1 VEVMVGL
8 DAKFLY
14 SETASTHMHTLKVA
28 VFDMSN
34 VPGGYSYDE
43 ITELFGHRLNRL
55 PPFRRRAVPVPWGL
69 GHPVWVED
77 PDFDLKRHITRRR
90 AAEPGDDHAL
100 AAVVADVAGRPLPR
114 DRPLWEIV
122 VVEGLADLRLAVVAK
137 VHHAVADG
145 AATVALLLNA
155 LSARGTSPHV
165 EEWQPESIPTRSQLL
180 ALAAEGHRT
189 RLRQLPRLATRSVRG
204 LRDSEVHRRASPIKP
219 PLPFDTPKTVFN
231 VALTPE
237 RTYAMTTLALEDLK
251 AVRRSR
257 DATLNDV
264 YLAMC
269 GGALR
274 TYLVEVSALPDR
286 PLVASVPVSTDPS
299 VTRLGGNH
307 VDNLYVSIGTD
318 IADPLERLR
327 HIHAVS
333 AASKDA
339 RSVLGNDLLER
350 RADVVPPQ
358 LYSLI
363 VRTWGRTRLA
373 NHMRPPVNL
382 VLSNVAGPRQ
392 PLHVGQAMLEA
403 IYSVGPILEGIG
415 LNITA
420 WSYNDALHVSVL
432 GSPTSVPDPWLIAAA
447 LHSALADLK
456 RASDVAAA
464 STRLVDAPGADKDPG
479 RGAGIMRSGQGPYQ
493 Q

>member
-1 VEVMVGL
+1 MMVGL

-28 VFDMSN
+28 VFDMSS

-43 ITELFGHRLNRL
+43 ITDLLGHRLNRL

-77 PDFDLKRHITRRR
+77 PDFDLRRHITRRR
-90 AAEPGDDHAL
+90 AAQPGDDHAL

-155 LSARGTSPHV
+155 LRVPEPGSHV
-165 EEWQPESIPTRSQLL
+165 EEWHSDIIPTRSQLL
-180 ALAAEGHRT
+180 ALAVRGHQT
-189 RLRQLPRLATRSVRG
+189 RLRQLPRLATRSFRG
-204 LRDSEVHRRASPIKP
+204 LRESEAQRRASPIKP

-231 VALTPE
+231 VSLTRE
-237 RTYAMTTLALEDLK
+237 RTFAMTTMALEDLK
-251 AVRRSR
+251 AVRRAR
-257 DATLNDV
+257 GATINDV

-274 TYLVEVSALPDR
+274 IYLADVGELPDR

-299 VTRLGGNH
+299 VTRLGGNR

-327 HIHAVS
+327 HIHDVS

-350 RADVVPPQ
+350 RAEVVPPQ
-358 LYSLI
+358 LYALI

-373 NHMRPPVNL
+373 NHTRPPVNL
-382 VLSNVAGPRQ
+382 VLSNVPGPRQ
-392 PLHVGQAMLEA
+392 RLHVGQAMLES

-420 WSYNDALHVSVL
+420 WSYADALHVSVL
-432 GSPTSVPDPWLIAAA
+432 GCPTSVPDPWLITAA
-447 LHSALADLK
+447 LHNALADIK
-456 RASDVAAA
+456 QAADAAA
-464 STRLVDAPGADKDPG
+464 GSVPVDD
-479 RGAGIMRSGQGPYQ
+479 
-493 Q
+493 

>member
-1 VEVMVGL
+1 MVGL

-34 VPGGYSYDE
+34 LPNGYSYDE
-43 ITELFGHRLNRL
+43 LADLLGHRLNRL

-90 AAEPGDDHAL
+90 VADPGDDHAL
-100 AAVVADVAGRPLPR
+100 ASVVADVAGRPLPR
-114 DRPLWEIV
+114 DRPLWEVV

-155 LSARGTSPHV
+155 LSTHGAGSQID
-165 EEWQPESIPTRSQLL
+165 EWHAEVIPTRSQLL
-180 ALAAEGHRT
+180 ALAARGHGT

-204 LRDSEVHRRASPIKP
+204 LRESEARRRASPIKP
-219 PLPFDTPKTVFN
+219 PLPFDTPRTVFN
-231 VALTPE
+231 VSLTPE
-237 RTYAMTTLALEDLK
+237 RTYAMTTLALDDLK

-257 DATLNDV
+257 GATLNDV

-274 TYLVEVSALPDR
+274 TYLAEVGALPDR
-286 PLVASVPVSTDPS
+286 PMVASVPVSTDPS

-327 HIHAVS
+327 HIHDVS
-333 AASKDA
+333 AAAKDV
-339 RSVLGNDLLER
+339 RSVLGNDLLEK

-358 LYSLI
+358 LYALI
-363 VRTWGRTRLA
+363 VRTWGRTSLA
-373 NHMRPPVNL
+373 NLMRPPVNL

-392 PLHVGQAMLEA
+392 RLHVGQAMLEA

-420 WSYNDALHVSVL
+420 WSYADALHVSVL
-432 GSPTSVPDPWLIAAA
+432 GCPTSVPDPWLIAQA
-447 LHSALADLK
+447 LHSSLSDIK
-456 RASDVAAA
+456 RASDSAVGPVP
-464 STRLVDAPGADKDPG
+464 VDG
-479 RGAGIMRSGQGPYQ
+479 
-493 Q
+493 

>member
-1 VEVMVGL
+1 MEVMVGL

-43 ITELFGHRLNRL
+43 ITDLFGHRLNRL

-77 PDFDLKRHITRRR
+77 PDFDIKRHITRRR
-90 AAEPGDDHAL
+90 AAEPGDDRAL

-155 LSARGTSPHV
+155 LSAHRAGSQVDGWH
-165 EEWQPESIPTRSQLL
+165 PEIIPTRSQLL
-180 ALAAEGHRT
+180 ALAARGHQT
-189 RLRQLPRLATRSVRG
+189 RLRQLPHLATRSVRG
-204 LRDSEVHRRASPIKP
+204 LRQSEAQRRASPIKP

-231 VALTPE
+231 VSLTPE
-237 RTYAMTTLALEDLK
+237 RTFAMTTLALEDLK
-251 AVRRSR
+251 AVRRAGG
-257 DATLNDV
+257 ATINDV

-269 GGALR
+269 AGALR
-274 TYLVEVSALPDR
+274 TYLADLGALPDR
-286 PLVASVPVSTDPS
+286 PLVASVPISTDPS

-327 HIHAVS
+327 HIHDVS
-333 AASKDA
+333 AASKDERA
-339 RSVLGNDLLER
+339 VLGNDLLER
-350 RADVVPPQ
+350 RADVIPPQ
-358 LYSLI
+358 LYALA

-392 PLHVGQAMLEA
+392 RLHVGQAMLEA

-420 WSYNDALHVSVL
+420 WSYADALHVAVL
-432 GSPTSVPDPWLIAAA
+432 GCPTSVPDPWLITEA
-447 LHSALADLK
+447 LHGALADIK
-456 RASDVAAA
+456 RASETATGSVP
-464 STRLVDAPGADKDPG
+464 VDD
-479 RGAGIMRSGQGPYQ
+479 
-493 Q
+493 